1 MKKKIQIILLI
12 VLVTVMATSI
22 FYLISYYK
30 KTKNDNEIFKNL
42 EQVGTNKNELE
53 NSFFEDDSELSNN
66 VENNQTNVGSSNRQ
80 NSTLRNKTAS
90 YSSLDLKSLKIKN
103 GDTEGWIKIDNT
115 KINYPVMQNGDF
127 YLHNNFY
134 KKYSISGTPYL
145 ASYCNINSS
154 DNLIIY
160 GHHMSNG
167 SMFAGLDIYKT
178 YNGYKNHKYIKFF
191 TLIDDKTIENQYEV
205 VGAFTN
211 VSWDAYKNKKNNS
224 GSAALDAVIA
234 GAMDNTFDEDWK
246 KGKGVNPLAY
256 NKPTKNCAQY
266 LKDANTNFGI
276 VVVYNRNGSVRM
288 FQIYRKNILV

>member
-80 NSTLRNKTAS
+80 NSTLKNKTAS

-145 ASYCNINSS
+145 ASYCNVNSS

-167 SMFAGLDIYKT
+167 SMLAGLDIYKT

-191 TLIDDKTIENQYEV
+191 TLIDGKTIENQYEV
-205 VGAFTN
+205 VGAYKVQPNIEVANILYGTTKFRN
-211 VSWDAYKNKKNNS
+211 EEFNKYKNVLKNKS
-224 GSAALDAVIA
+224 LYDT
-234 GAMDNTFDEDWK
+234 GANLNYGDKFITLSTCE
-246 KGKGVNPLAY
+246 Y
-256 NKPTKNCAQY
+256 SQKNGR
-266 LKDANTNFGI
+266 L
-276 VVVYNRNGSVRM
+276 VVVGKL
-288 FQIYRKNILV
+288 IE

>member
-1 MKKKIQIILLI
+1 MKKKFRIILLI
-12 VLVTVMATSI
+12 LLVTIMVTSI

-66 VENNQTNVGSSNRQ
+66 VENNQIDNSSSNRQ
-80 NSTLRNKTAS
+80 NSTLRLKANS
-90 YSSLDLKSLKIKN
+90 YSNFDLKSLKIKN
-103 GDTEGWIKIDNT
+103 GDTEGWIKIDGT
-115 KINYPVMQNGDF
+115 RINYPVMKNGDF

-145 ASYCNINSS
+145 ASYCNVNSS

-178 YNGYKNHKYIKFF
+178 YNGYKNYKYIKFY
-191 TLIDDKTIENQYEV
+191 TLKENKTIENKYEI
-205 VGAFTN
+205 VGA
-211 VSWDAYKNKKNNS
+211 YK
-224 GSAALDAVIA
+224 VQP
-234 GAMDNTFDEDWK
+234 NTE
-246 KGKGVNPLAY
+246 VA
-256 NKPTKNCAQY
+256 
-266 LKDANTNFGI
+266 
-276 VVVYNRNGSVRM
+276 
-288 FQIYRKNILV
+288 NILYGTTKSKKALTIAIP

>member
-160 GHHMSNG
+160 GHHMSSG

-178 YNGYKNHKYIKFF
+178 YKGYKNHKYIRFY
-191 TLIDDKTIENQYEV
+191 TLSGNTTIENKYEV
-205 VGAFTN
+205 VRTYKVQPNTEIANILYGTTKFRSVEDFKKYAS
-211 VSWDAYKNKKNNS
+211 VLKNKSLYDTGAKLNYGDKFITLSTCEYSQKN
-224 GSAALDAVIA
+224 GRL
-234 GAMDNTFDEDWK
+234 
-246 KGKGVNPLAY
+246 
-256 NKPTKNCAQY
+256 
-266 LKDANTNFGI
+266 
-276 VVVYNRNGSVRM
+276 VVVG
-288 FQIYRKNILV
+288 KLKE

>member
-1 MKKKIQIILLI
+1 MKKKFQIILLI

-145 ASYCNINSS
+145 ASYCNVNSS

-191 TLIDDKTIENQYEV
+191 TLIDGKTIENQYEV
-205 VGAFTN
+205 VGAYKVQPNIEVANILYGTTKFRN
-211 VSWDAYKNKKNNS
+211 VEEFNKYKNVLKNKS
-224 GSAALDAVIA
+224 LYDT
-234 GAMDNTFDEDWK
+234 GANLNYGDKFITLSTCE
-246 KGKGVNPLAY
+246 Y
-256 NKPTKNCAQY
+256 SQKNGR
-266 LKDANTNFGI
+266 L
-276 VVVYNRNGSVRM
+276 VVVGKL
-288 FQIYRKNILV
+288 IE

>member
-80 NSTLRNKTAS
+80 NSTLKNKTAS

-145 ASYCNINSS
+145 ASYCNVNSS

-167 SMFAGLDIYKT
+167 SMLAGLDIYKT

-191 TLIDDKTIENQYEV
+191 TLIDGKTIENQYEV
-205 VGAFTN
+205 VGAYKVQPNIEVANILYGTTKFRN
-211 VSWDAYKNKKNNS
+211 VEEFNKYKNVLKNKS
-224 GSAALDAVIA
+224 LYDT
-234 GAMDNTFDEDWK
+234 GANLNYGDKFITLSTCE
-246 KGKGVNPLAY
+246 Y
-256 NKPTKNCAQY
+256 SQKNGR
-266 LKDANTNFGI
+266 L
-276 VVVYNRNGSVRM
+276 VVVGKL
-288 FQIYRKNILV
+288 IE

>member
-1 MKKKIQIILLI
+1 MKKIIRIILLI
-12 VLVTVMATSI
+12 VLVTIMATSI
-22 FYLISYYK
+22 IYLINYYM
-30 KTKNDNEIFKNL
+30 KTNKDNEIFKNL

-160 GHHMSNG
+160 GHHMSSG

-178 YNGYKNHKYIKFF
+178 YKGYKNHKYIRFY
-191 TLIDDKTIENQYEV
+191 TLSGNTTIENKYEV
-205 VGAFTN
+205 IG
-211 VSWDAYKNKKNNS
+211 AYKVQPNTEVANILYGTIKFKSEEDFNKYKNVLKNKS
-224 GSAALDAVIA
+224 LYDT
-234 GAMDNTFDEDWK
+234 GANLNYGDKFITLSTCE
-246 KGKGVNPLAY
+246 Y
-256 NKPTKNCAQY
+256 SQKNGR
-266 LKDANTNFGI
+266 L
-276 VVVYNRNGSVRM
+276 VVVGKL
-288 FQIYRKNILV
+288 IE

>member
-1 MKKKIQIILLI
+1 MKKKFRIILFI
-12 VLVTVMATSI
+12 VLVTIMVTSI
-22 FYLISYYK
+22 LYLIDYYR

-205 VGAFTN
+205 VGAYKVQPNIEVANILYGTTKFRN
-211 VSWDAYKNKKNNS
+211 VEEFNKYKNVLKNKS
-224 GSAALDAVIA
+224 LYDT
-234 GAMDNTFDEDWK
+234 GANLNYGDKFITLSTCE
-246 KGKGVNPLAY
+246 Y
-256 NKPTKNCAQY
+256 SQKNGR
-266 LKDANTNFGI
+266 L
-276 VVVYNRNGSVRM
+276 VVVGKL
-288 FQIYRKNILV
+288 IE

>member
-1 MKKKIQIILLI
+1 MKKKFRIILFI
-12 VLVTVMATSI
+12 VLVTIMVTSI
-22 FYLISYYK
+22 LYLIDYYR
-30 KTKNDNEIFKNL
+30 KTNNDNEIFKSL

-53 NSFFEDDSELSNN
+53 SSSFEDDSELLNN
-66 VENNQTNVGSSNRQ
+66 VENNQIDNSSSNRQ
-80 NSTLRNKTAS
+80 NSTLRNKTQN

-145 ASYCNINSS
+145 ASYCNVNSS

-160 GHHMSNG
+160 GHHMDNG

-191 TLIDDKTIENQYEV
+191 TLEDGKTIESQYEV
-205 VGAFTN
+205 VGAYKVQPNTEIANILYGTTKFRS
-211 VSWDAYKNKKNNS
+211 VEDFKKYASVLKNKSLYDTGAKLNYGDKFITLSTCEYSQKN
-224 GSAALDAVIA
+224 GRL
-234 GAMDNTFDEDWK
+234 
-246 KGKGVNPLAY
+246 
-256 NKPTKNCAQY
+256 
-266 LKDANTNFGI
+266 
-276 VVVYNRNGSVRM
+276 VVVG
-288 FQIYRKNILV
+288 KLKE

>member
-66 VENNQTNVGSSNRQ
+66 VENNQTNNSSSNRQ

-191 TLIDDKTIENQYEV
+191 TLIDGKTIENQYEV
-205 VGAFTN
+205 VGAYKVQPNIEVANILYGTTKFRN
-211 VSWDAYKNKKNNS
+211 VEEFNKYKNVLKNKSLYDTGANLNYGDKFITLSTCEYSQKNGRLVVIGKK
-224 GSAALDAVIA
+224 I
-234 GAMDNTFDEDWK
+234 
-246 KGKGVNPLAY
+246 
-256 NKPTKNCAQY
+256 
-266 LKDANTNFGI
+266 
-276 VVVYNRNGSVRM
+276 
-288 FQIYRKNILV
+288 